1 MRLICLFCLLFM
13 VTLQAQAQ
21 PVKSKPARL
30 TCEVLCA
37 ELFTAI
43 RANPDKLVMRVEEAL
58 VINESCAAEIVTA
71 AMDAVNAEPTQVRKI
86 VEAAMSVS
94 PAKSAMIT
102 AAVKRYSAPVLVV
115 AVNEE
120 VRRAELPDL
129 VKAKA
134 MLGEE
139 VRRAELPSATQ
150 SIPIVEV
157 RRAEL
162 PTAAQAAAAPVMV
175 QKPEAPFNL
184 MNVPKAKPLK

>member
-1 MRLICLFCLLFM
+1 MRLFSSFCLLAL
-13 VTLQAQAQ
+13 VTSLVQAQ
-21 PVKSKPARL
+21 PVKATRTQI
-30 TCEVLCA
+30 TCETLCA

-71 AMDAVNAEPTQVRKI
+71 AMDAVNAEPAQVRKI

-102 AAVKRYSAPVLVV
+102 AAVKRYTAPVIVA

-134 MLGEE
+134 LPGEE
-139 VRRAELPSATQ
+139 VRRAELPSATE

-162 PTAAQAAAAPVMV
+162 PTAVQAISEPVV
-175 QKPEAPFNL
+175 VHKPETPFNL
-184 MNVPKAKPLK
+184 MSVPKAKPLK